1 MDKVL
6 PTLIVVALLALVFG
20 SLAVAWRARTRRHAS
35 LGALPTPPAELGG
48 ARASFEALY
57 LATTQAE
64 QPLERITVPGL
75 GFRSQAVL
83 RIHETGL
90 ELDLGGRA
98 GPAFIPRE
106 RIVGAGRANWTIDR
120 ASGGDRLVFVRWL
133 LGDGD
138 LAVDSTFRASD
149 PAALADALLALVPV
163 STESDAS

>member
-1 MDKVL
+1 M
-6 PTLIVVALLALVFG
+6 
-20 SLAVAWRARTRRHAS
+20 
-35 LGALPTPPAELGG
+35 
-48 ARASFEALY
+48 
-57 LATTQAE
+57 
-64 QPLERITVPGL
+64 
-75 GFRSQAVL
+75 L